1 MKIISAKYVKDK
13 LSNEND
19 VIVVTNDEGI
29 TMSVPLDEGNRH
41 YQEIQEWVA
50 EGNTIEEAD

>member
-41 YQEIQEWVA
+41 YRQIQEWVA

>member
-29 TMSVPLDEGNRH
+29 TMSVPLVEENRH
-41 YQEIQEWVA
+41 YQEIQEWIA

>member
-1 MKIISAKYVKDK
+1 MNIKSVKK
-13 LSNEND
+13 EEYKGEHCGYSLT
-19 VIVVTNDEGI
+19 TNDDKVW
-29 TMSVPLDEGNRH
+29 SVPLNEANRH